1 MRATAPFRRLLLLLL
16 PLAGCDRASELRF
29 DDDPQWIVSI
39 AELKARGTSEAAALT
54 EELAIRGR
62 VVSSDRYGEFD
73 RELVIE
79 DASGG
84 ITLAAEHPALA
95 DVYPFGTLVTVRC
108 NGLWLCDRGGKL
120 VLSSAPGP
128 YGATPVA
135 QAEFPSRIRTEQAP
149 EQAPEAAPLTIGAID
164 MRRVDTYVRLDGVR
178 FIPADVCWCD
188 TDPQTGRYVATERTI
203 ADAEGRI
210 FRVRTAGTCLYA
222 GEPVPEGTGSLK
234 GIVDYFGGVYSLRP
248 VNRGAEF
255 ATSAASPRAYP

>member
-1 MRATAPFRRLLLLLL
+1 MRATAPIRWLLLLL
-16 PLAGCDRASELRF
+16 PLAGCDRATELRF
-29 DDDPQWIVSI
+29 DEDPRTIVSI

-95 DVYPFGTLVTVRC
+95 DLYPFGTLVTIRC

-120 VLSSAPGP
+120 VLGAAPGP

-135 QAEFPSRIRTEQAP
+135 QAELPSRIRIEPAP
-149 EQAPEAAPLTIGAID
+149 ERAPEAAPLAID
-164 MRRVDTYVRLDGVR
+164 AISLSRVDTYVRLDGVR

-188 TDPQTGRYVATERTI
+188 TDPQTGRFVTTERTI

-210 FRVRTAGTCLYA
+210 FRVRTAGSCLYA
-222 GEPVPEGTGSLK
+222 GEPVPKGTGSLK
-234 GIVDYFGGVYSLRP
+234 GIVDYFGGVCSLRP

-255 ATSAASPRAYP
+255 ATPAASPTAYP